1 MSNKKSGRS
10 LPNALAEKHKKQRE
24 QTRET
29 VQQAILSLK
38 EEGRTVTTKNL
49 VEITGLSRATFSKP
63 HVDEILRMNKVCKYK
78 EAGGVITKADKT
90 PHELRLEIQFLEN
103 KIERLIKKNEELLN
117 EKNSMKLKYLEQ
129 KDRNEKLLGEIQA
142 ISTKCSMNNIRLEMV
157 EIDNN
162 KQLRIIK

>member
-10 LPNALAEKHKKQRE
+10 LPNVLSEKQKNQRE

-38 EEGRTVTTKNL
+38 EEGRTVTIKNL
-49 VEITGLSRATFSKP
+49 VEITGLARATFSKP
-63 HVDEILRMNKVCKYK
+63 HVDEILKINKVCKYK
-78 EAGGVITKADKT
+78 DKGEVITKADKT
-90 PHELRLEIQFLEN
+90 PHELKVEIQLLEN
-103 KIERLIKKNEELLN
+103 KIARLVKKNEELLN
-117 EKNSMKLKYLEQ
+117 EKNSMKLKYLEE

-142 ISTKCSMNNIRLEMV
+142 ISIKCRMNNIRLEMV